1 MIMSL
6 AFDEVE
12 IRKSPPVRAG
22 QLSLAREDLGCLQ
35 VVRDG
40 RAAAVEA
47 GQRHQRAERPH
58 AEEVE
63 KERLFITMSR

>member
-1 MIMSL
+1 VKKPAGWAGLKSL
-6 AFDEVE
+6 AMED
-12 IRKSPPVRAG
+12 SAG
-22 QLSLAREDLGCLQ
+22 LQ

-40 RAAAVEA
+40 RAAADLA

-58 AEEVE
+58 AEDAE